1 MSINALTNAAVA
13 RRPDFQPVDAVPA
26 TLAEIASAAASVP
39 MPVALPSGAR
49 PATVA
54 APKVSV
60 APAAGSGPNTA
71 LQTLTTYI
79 PTEVLTLYV
88 SAIAALGPLTITV
101 GTHDLQ
107 VGRWLP
113 FWCFFC
119 RDAVNRMGRFRLEDK
134 GRGKRAPAFTIEMAI
149 MGDVRGDD
157 CVCGMDFCAAD
168 HAVRAG
174 ELVLG
179 GTRVVPDI
187 GGFGRARDR
196 RPADAAAIGL
206 LSVVV
211 NAPAP

>member
-13 RRPDFQPVDAVPA
+13 RRPDFQPADAVPA

-60 APAAGSGPNTA
+60 APTAGSGPNTA

-88 SAIAALGPLTITV
+88 SAIAALGPLTINV

-113 FWCFFC
+113 FWCFF
-119 RDAVNRMGRFRLEDK
+119 AATPLIVWVAFASKIKAAGRELPLSPSK
-134 GRGKRAPAFTIEMAI
+134 WPLWEMA
-149 MGDVRGDD
+149 
-157 CVCGMDFCAAD
+157 AATI
-168 HAVRAG
+168 AFVAWTFALPATPFAQESWYSAG
-174 ELVLG
+174 LASFLILVVSAGLG
-179 GTRVVPDI
+179 IV
-187 GGFGRARDR
+187 
-196 RPADAAAIGL
+196 
-206 LSVVV
+206 
-211 NAPAP
+211 APLMQQQLAS